1 MFAER
6 TSDHVPQNWLI
17 NGTVAAWVA
26 AITKKWYANS
36 YFFFVVVVVEVLV
49 VVVAVA
55 IPSIWMWKNNLL
67 ANKHIFKTVKREKK
81 YTRIMLAFNSPNCR
95 DINDS
100 YTHLNHNSIQF
111 ELVFIPMQCFMFSI
125 RFLFFHVSLYI
136 CVVVVLRM
144 CIYVVFFYSV

>member
-1 MFAER
+1 MRIHISSSSSLSSKFSLLLSQWQSPVYECGEKIIIGKQA
-6 TSDHVPQNWLI
+6 HIQNSEEG
-17 NGTVAAWVA
+17 N
-26 AITKKWYANS
+26 
-36 YFFFVVVVVEVLV
+36 
-49 VVVAVA
+49 
-55 IPSIWMWKNNLL
+55 
-67 ANKHIFKTVKREKK
+67 KK

-95 DINDS
+95 DINDF

-144 CIYVVFFYSV
+144 CIYVVFFLLRFKAKESRRATSEI